1 MEDEIRALADTFA
14 GLSHP
19 VRLRMLYLML
29 RHRELCVCDF
39 VEALGITQS
48 MASRHL
54 RYLFHLGLLRD
65 RRDTVWVHY
74 RISDRLDP
82 RRRAVLRSLRSWL
95 VAPELTRLEER
106 LRGWQARKP
115 CPCTSKKETAK

>member
-1 MEDEIRALADTFA
+1 MEDEIQALADTFA

-54 RYLFHLGLLRD
+54 RYLFHLGLIRD
-65 RRDTVWVHY
+65 RRDAVWMHY
-74 RISDRLDP
+74 RISDQIDP
-82 RRRAVLRSLRSWL
+82 KKKAVLTALRGWL
-95 VAPELTRLEER
+95 KAPELARLNQR
-106 LRGWQARKP
+106 LRSWQARKP
-115 CPCTSKKETAK
+115 CPCPPKKERNQ